1 MRGHH
6 TTLVIELLSCQ
17 AFRWMVAR
25 AWRWLGRIGIWAPE
39 AYKPPQVLSSQ
50 AVGYGIAASDWGL
63 STYAAAM
70 GQPDS
75 PPEPTLTEI
84 AGEWGRIGCIGFGG
98 PPAHVALFR
107 ALCVTR
113 HEWLTEEQF
122 ERAIAATNLLP
133 GPASTQLAIYCAW
146 RLRGPKGAL
155 VGGLGFI
162 LPGLVL
168 ILVLSALFLSG
179 SPPTW
184 IRGAGMGA
192 GAAVA
197 AVAVRA
203 GLGVALPIWRRAS
216 DERSRVLGYAL
227 AGGIAAATT
236 GPWLVLVLLGCGAI
250 ELVFRGLAR
259 ESVGFHAWPVLA
271 VVSDPGGTGALVW
284 TAFKVGAL
292 AFGGGFVIVPLMQTD
307 AVSTYHWMTHSQFL
321 GAVAL
326 GQLTPGPITQ
336 TVAAVGY
343 AAGGFPSALLAAF
356 VAFVPSFSFILFGAA
371 RFERLLVNGRVIAF
385 LAGAAPAAAGAIIGS
400 AIPLAAALSETWQYA
415 LLVTAAVALL
425 VLRRGVVVTLLAAG
439 LAGAIAGLL
448 GAPLPH

>member
-1 MRGHH
+1 MDGCA
-6 TTLVIELLSCQ
+6 V
-17 AFRWMVAR
+17 VAVAVNVR
-25 AWRWLGRIGIWAPE
+25 VDGEHRVKLPKAVRYRIRTSHWR
-39 AYKPPQVLSSQ
+39 S
-50 AVGYGIAASDWGL
+50 

-70 GQPDS
+70 PPADS
-75 PPEPTLTEI
+75 LVEPSLAEI
-84 AGEWGRIGCIGFGG
+84 AREWGRIGCIGFGG

-107 ALCVTR
+107 VLCVTQR
-113 HEWLTEEQF
+113 EWLTEEQF

-155 VGGLGFI
+155 IGGLGFI

-168 ILVLSALFLSG
+168 ILALSTLFLSG
-179 SPPTW
+179 SPPAW

-197 AVAVRA
+197 PVAVRA
-203 GLGVALPIWRRAS
+203 GLGVALPIWRRAA
-216 DERSRVLGYAL
+216 DERSRVLAYAL
-227 AGGIAAATT
+227 VGGIAAATT
-236 GPWLVLVLLGCGAI
+236 GPWLVLVLLGCGVI

-259 ESVGFHAWPVLA
+259 DGLSVHAWPLLA
-271 VVSDPGGTGALVW
+271 VVGDPGGTGALVW
-284 TAFKVGAL
+284 TALKVGAL

-307 AVSTYHWMTHSQFL
+307 AVSTYHWMTHAQFL
-321 GAVAL
+321 NAVAL
-326 GQLTPGPITQ
+326 GQVTPGPITQ

-371 RFERLLVNGRVIAF
+371 RFERLLVNERVIAF

-415 LLVTAAVALL
+415 VLAAAAVALL
-425 VLRRGVVVTLLAAG
+425 ALRRSIVVTLLAAG
-439 LAGAIAGLL
+439 LAGAIAGLF